1 MNAREP
7 TFGGIFYMN
16 DNLREN
22 AERGV
27 FSGKIGYVLA
37 TAGSAVGLGNIWRF
51 PYLAAKY
58 GGGIFLLV
66 YLVLALTFGYTL
78 MMSESTMG
86 RLTGK
91 SPVGAFSAFS
101 SKGIA
106 KAGGW
111 INAVIPML
119 ILPYYSVIGGWV
131 CKYLFEYIKG
141 NVSGTAQDDFF
152 GGFITSATDAELWFI
167 VFAAIT
173 LIVIVLGVENGVEK
187 VSKFMMPVL
196 VLLAIIVAIYSMTR
210 PGAAAGIK
218 YFLIPDFSHFSWM
231 TVVAALGQMFY
242 SLSIAMGI
250 LITYGSYMKKDVD
263 IEKATH
269 QVIFFDSGIAIL
281 AGLMIIPA
289 VFAFSGGDP
298 TMLNKGPGLM
308 FVTIPKVFESMGL
321 GQAVGI
327 LFFVLVLFAA
337 LTSAISLAETC
348 ASTFQD
354 ELGMGRTKATGIV
367 ALIMVVLGSL
377 SSLGYSDLSFV
388 RIFGM
393 EILDFFDFLTNS
405 LMMPVAAFAT
415 CIFVVKA
422 VGLDNISKEVRLS
435 SKFRFEGMYRV
446 FIRSV
451 APIFVIV
458 ILLSSIATVL
468 GILNI

>member
-1 MNAREP
+1 
-7 TFGGIFYMN
+7 MN

-22 AERGV
+22 AERGA

-51 PYLAAKY
+51 PYLAARY

-91 SPVGAFSAFS
+91 SPVGAFSAL
-101 SKGIA
+101 SKRGIA

-131 CKYLFEYIKG
+131 CKYLFEYLRG
-141 NVSGTAQDDFF
+141 NVAGTAQDDFF
-152 GGFITSATDAELWFI
+152 GGFITSAADAELWFI
-167 VFAAIT
+167 VFAALT
-173 LIVIVLGVENGVEK
+173 LVVIVAGVENGVEK
-187 VSKFMMPVL
+187 VSKIMMPIL
-196 VLLAIIVAIYSMTR
+196 VLLAMIVAVYSMTR

-218 YFLIPDFSHFSWM
+218 YFLVPDFSHFSWM

-269 QVIFFDSGIAIL
+269 QVIFFDSGIAVL

-298 TMLNKGPGLM
+298 SMLNKGPGLM

-354 ELGMGRTKATGIV
+354 ELGMGRTKATGLV
-367 ALIMVVLGSL
+367 AIIMVVLGSL
-377 SSLGYSDLSFV
+377 SSLGYSGLSFV

-422 VGLDNISKEVRLS
+422 VGLDNISKEVKLS

-446 FIRSV
+446 FIKSV
-451 APIFVIV
+451 APIFVVV
-458 ILLSSIATVL
+458 ILLSSILSVL

>member
-1 MNAREP
+1 
-7 TFGGIFYMN
+7 MN

-22 AERGV
+22 AERGA

-51 PYLAAKY
+51 PYLAARY

-91 SPVGAFSAFS
+91 SPVGAFSAL
-101 SKGIA
+101 SKRGIA

-131 CKYLFEYIKG
+131 CKYLFEYLRG
-141 NVSGTAQDDFF
+141 NVAGTAQDDFF
-152 GGFITSATDAELWFI
+152 GGFITSAADAELWFI
-167 VFAAIT
+167 VFAALT
-173 LIVIVLGVENGVEK
+173 LVVIVAEVENGVEK
-187 VSKFMMPVL
+187 VSKIMMPIL
-196 VLLAIIVAIYSMTR
+196 VLLAMIVAVYSMTR

-218 YFLIPDFSHFSWM
+218 YFLVPDFSHFSWM

-269 QVIFFDSGIAIL
+269 QVIFFDSGIAVL

-298 TMLNKGPGLM
+298 SMLNKGPGLM

-354 ELGMGRTKATGIV
+354 ELGMGRTKATGLV
-367 ALIMVVLGSL
+367 AIIMVVLGSL
-377 SSLGYSDLSFV
+377 SSLGYSGLSFV

-422 VGLDNISKEVRLS
+422 VGLDNISKEVKLS

-451 APIFVIV
+451 APIFVVV
-458 ILLSSIATVL
+458 ILLSSILSVL

>member
-1 MNAREP
+1 
-7 TFGGIFYMN
+7 MN

-27 FSGKIGYVLA
+27 FSGKLGYVLA

-51 PYLAAKY
+51 PYLAARY

-66 YLVLALTFGYTL
+66 YLLLALTFGYTL
-78 MMSESTMG
+78 MMTESTMG

-91 SPVGAFSAFS
+91 SPVGAFKSFS
-101 SKGIA
+101 KRGIA

-131 CKYLFEYIKG
+131 CKYLFEYITG
-141 NVSGTAQDDFF
+141 NVSGTAQDDYFT
-152 GGFITSATDAELWFI
+152 GFITSAGDAELWFI
-167 VFAAIT
+167 VFAALT
-173 LIVIVLGVENGVEK
+173 LLVIICGVENGVEK

-196 VLLAIIVAIYSMTR
+196 VCLAVIVAVYSMTR
-210 PGAAAGIK
+210 PGAGAGIK
-218 YFLIPDFSHFSWM
+218 YFLVPDFKHFSWM

-298 TMLNKGPGLM
+298 DMLNKGPGLM

-321 GQAVGI
+321 GRPIGI

-337 LTSAISLAETC
+337 LTSAISLAETS

-354 ELGMGRTKATGIV
+354 ELGWGRKKSTGLV
-367 ALIMVVLGSL
+367 AIIMLILGSL
-377 SSLGYSDLSFV
+377 SSLGYSGLSFV
-388 RIFGM
+388 HIFGM

-415 CIFVVKA
+415 CVFVVKA
-422 VGLDNISKEVRLS
+422 VGLDRISKEVKLS
-435 SKFRFEGMYRV
+435 SAFRFEGMYRV

-458 ILLSSIATVL
+458 VLVSSILTVL
-468 GILNI
+468 GVISI

>member
-1 MNAREP
+1 
-7 TFGGIFYMN
+7 MN

-51 PYLAAKY
+51 PYLAARY

-91 SPVGAFSAFS
+91 SPVGAFSALS
-101 SKGIA
+101 KKGIA

-131 CKYLFEYIKG
+131 CKYLFEYLRG
-141 NVSGTAQDDFF
+141 NVAGTAQDDFF
-152 GGFITSATDAELWFI
+152 GGFITSAADAELWFI
-167 VFAAIT
+167 VFAALT
-173 LIVIVLGVENGVEK
+173 LVVIVAGVENGVEK
-187 VSKFMMPVL
+187 VSKIMMPIL
-196 VLLAIIVAIYSMTR
+196 VILAVVVAVYSMTR

-218 YFLIPDFSHFSWM
+218 YFLVPDFSHFSWM

-269 QVIFFDSGIAIL
+269 QVIFFDSGIAVL

-298 TMLNKGPGLM
+298 GMLNKGPGLM

-354 ELGMGRTKATGIV
+354 ELGMGRTKATGMV
-367 ALIMVVLGSL
+367 AIIMVVLGSL
-377 SSLGYSDLSFV
+377 SSLGYSGLSFV

-422 VGLDNISKEVRLS
+422 VGLDNISKEVKLS

-451 APIFVIV
+451 APIFVVV
-458 ILLSSIATVL
+458 ILLSSIASVL

>member
-1 MNAREP
+1 
-7 TFGGIFYMN
+7 MN

-22 AERGV
+22 AERGA

-51 PYLAAKY
+51 PYLAARY

-91 SPVGAFSAFS
+91 SPVGAFSAL
-101 SKGIA
+101 SKRGIA

-131 CKYLFEYIKG
+131 CKYLFEYLRG
-141 NVSGTAQDDFF
+141 NVAGTAQDDFF
-152 GGFITSATDAELWFI
+152 GGFITSAADAELWFI
-167 VFAAIT
+167 VFAALT
-173 LIVIVLGVENGVEK
+173 LVVIVAGVENGVEK
-187 VSKFMMPVL
+187 VSKIMMPIL
-196 VLLAIIVAIYSMTR
+196 VLLAMIVAVYSMTR

-218 YFLIPDFSHFSWM
+218 YFLVPDFSHFSWM

-269 QVIFFDSGIAIL
+269 QVIFFDSGIAVL

-289 VFAFSGGDP
+289 VFAFSGRCP
-298 TMLNKGPGLM
+298 SMLNKGPGLM

-354 ELGMGRTKATGIV
+354 ELGMGRTKATGLV
-367 ALIMVVLGSL
+367 AIIMVVFGSL
-377 SSLGYSDLSFV
+377 SSLGYSCLSFV

-415 CIFVVKA
+415 GIFVVKA
-422 VGLDNISKEVRLS
+422 VGLDNISKEVKLS

-451 APIFVIV
+451 APIFVVV
-458 ILLSSIATVL
+458 ILLSSILSVL

>member
-1 MNAREP
+1 
-7 TFGGIFYMN
+7 
-16 DNLREN
+16 
-22 AERGV
+22 
-27 FSGKIGYVLA
+27 
-37 TAGSAVGLGNIWRF
+37 
-51 PYLAAKY
+51 
-58 GGGIFLLV
+58 
-66 YLVLALTFGYTL
+66 
-78 MMSESTMG
+78 
-86 RLTGK
+86 
-91 SPVGAFSAFS
+91 
-101 SKGIA
+101 
-106 KAGGW
+106 
-111 INAVIPML
+111 ML

-131 CKYLFEYIKG
+131 CKYLFEYIRG

-377 SSLGYSDLSFV
+377 SSLGYSGLSFV

>member
-1 MNAREP
+1 
-7 TFGGIFYMN
+7 MN

-22 AERGV
+22 AERGA

-51 PYLAAKY
+51 PYLAARY

-91 SPVGAFSAFS
+91 SPVGAFSAL
-101 SKGIA
+101 SKRGIA

-131 CKYLFEYIKG
+131 CKYLFEYLRG
-141 NVSGTAQDDFF
+141 NVAGTAQDDFF
-152 GGFITSATDAELWFI
+152 GGFITSAADAELWFI
-167 VFAAIT
+167 VFAALT
-173 LIVIVLGVENGVEK
+173 LVVIVAGVENGIEK
-187 VSKFMMPVL
+187 VSKIMMPIL
-196 VLLAIIVAIYSMTR
+196 VLLAMIVAVYSMTR

-218 YFLIPDFSHFSWM
+218 YFLVPDFSHFSWM

-269 QVIFFDSGIAIL
+269 QVIFFDSGIAVL

-298 TMLNKGPGLM
+298 SMLNKGPGLM

-354 ELGMGRTKATGIV
+354 ELGMGRTKATGLV
-367 ALIMVVLGSL
+367 AIIMVVLGSL
-377 SSLGYSDLSFV
+377 SSLGYSGLSFV

-422 VGLDNISKEVRLS
+422 VGLDNISKEVKLS

-451 APIFVIV
+451 APIFVVV
-458 ILLSSIATVL
+458 ILLSSILSVL

>member
-1 MNAREP
+1 
-7 TFGGIFYMN
+7 MN

-22 AERGV
+22 AERGA

-51 PYLAAKY
+51 PYLAARY

-91 SPVGAFSAFS
+91 SPVGAFSAL
-101 SKGIA
+101 SKRGIA

-131 CKYLFEYIKG
+131 CKYLFEYLRG
-141 NVSGTAQDDFF
+141 NVAGTAQDDFF
-152 GGFITSATDAELWFI
+152 GGFITSAADAELWFI
-167 VFAAIT
+167 VFAALT
-173 LIVIVLGVENGVEK
+173 LVVIVAGVENGVEK
-187 VSKFMMPVL
+187 VSKIMMPIL
-196 VLLAIIVAIYSMTR
+196 VLLAMVVAVYSMTR

-218 YFLIPDFSHFSWM
+218 YFLVPDFSHFSWM

-250 LITYGSYMKKDVD
+250 LITSGSYMKKDVD

-269 QVIFFDSGIAIL
+269 QVIFFDSGIAVL

-298 TMLNKGPGLM
+298 SMLNKGPGLM

-354 ELGMGRTKATGIV
+354 ELGMGRTKATGLV
-367 ALIMVVLGSL
+367 AIIMVVLGSL
-377 SSLGYSDLSFV
+377 SSLGYSGLSFV

-422 VGLDNISKEVRLS
+422 VGLDNISKEVKLS

-451 APIFVIV
+451 APIFVVV
-458 ILLSSIATVL
+458 ILLSSILSVL

>member
-1 MNAREP
+1 MN
-7 TFGGIFYMN
+7 N
-16 DNLREN
+16 NLREN
-22 AERGV
+22 AERGA
-27 FSGKIGYVLA
+27 FSGKVGYVLA
-37 TAGSAVGLGNIWRF
+37 AAGSAVGLGNIWRF
-51 PYLAAKY
+51 PYLAARY

-66 YLVLALTFGYTL
+66 YLLLALTFGYTL
-78 MMSESTMG
+78 MMSETSLG
-86 RLTGK
+86 RLTSK
-91 SPVGAFSAFS
+91 SPVGAYNTFSQS
-101 SKGIA
+101 RLSKL
-106 KAGGW
+106 GGW

-141 NVSGTAQDDFF
+141 NVSGTAQDDYFT
-152 GGFITSATDAELWFI
+152 GFITSAGDAELWFI
-167 VFAAIT
+167 VFTVLTLVVIAA
-173 LIVIVLGVENGVEK
+173 GVENGVEK
-187 VSKFMMPVL
+187 VSKIMMPIL
-196 VLLAIIVAIYSMTR
+196 VMLAVIVAIYSMTR
-210 PGAAAGIK
+210 PGAVAGIK
-218 YFLIPDFSHFSWM
+218 YFLVPDLKHFSWM

-298 TMLNKGPGLM
+298 EMLNKGPGLM

-321 GQAVGI
+321 GREIGI

-354 ELGMGRTKATGIV
+354 ELGLSRVKATGIV
-367 ALIMVVLGSL
+367 ACFMIVLGSL
-377 SSLGYSDLSFV
+377 SSLGYSSLSFV
-388 RIFGM
+388 HIFGM

-415 CIFVVKA
+415 CIFIVKC
-422 VGLDNISKEVRLS
+422 VGLNNIADEVKLS
-435 SKFRFEGMYRV
+435 SRFRFEGMYRT

-451 APIFVIV
+451 APVFVVV
-458 ILLSSIATVL
+458 ILLSSLASVF